1 MKLAGAVTQGAGT
14 INEDGL
20 GFLGSP
26 GDVSAAWIFD
36 GVTGINRKNFLGGG
50 SDAAWLVARAHDHLQ
65 ALAGSDLPLR
75 EILARLVQALIVDF
89 KAAVKDLDVPADYDP
104 PAACLTLVKCY
115 GGTWQAMRL
124 GDSCLLARGSDGAH
138 ISVAA
143 SPNNA
148 FDHWL
153 SREALKRRDAG
164 MLDIKKLLAE
174 FRPQLMQGR
183 KQRNSPGGYSILEAS
198 PSATEFAEYFYL
210 GAPSEILLCTDGYY
224 RAVDHYALHSNESLL
239 QASLTPGGVDRVL
252 GSIRSIEADDPAC
265 VKYLRFKPADDAT
278 AMALRK
284 FNY

>member
-1 MKLAGAVTQGAGT
+1 MKLVGAATQGSGA

-20 GFLGSP
+20 GFLGSA

-50 SDAAWLVARAHDHLQ
+50 TDAAWLVAKAHEHLQ
-65 ALAGSDLPLR
+65 TLAGLDLSLR
-75 EILARLVQALIVDF
+75 EILSKLVQALILDF
-89 KAAVKDLDVPADYDP
+89 KTTVKSLNLPKDYDP
-104 PAACLTLVKCY
+104 PAACLTLVKRY
-115 GGTWQAMRL
+115 DGTWQALRL

-153 SREALKRRDAG
+153 SAEALKRRDAG
-164 MLDIKKLLAE
+164 LLDIKELLAE

-183 KQRNSPGGYSILEAS
+183 KMRNSPGGYGILEAS
-198 PSATEFAEYFYL
+198 PSAVEFAEYFDL
-210 GAPSEILLCTDGYY
+210 GTPREILLCTDGYY
-224 RAVDHYALHSNESLL
+224 RAVDYYALHSDESLL
-239 QASLTPGGVDRVL
+239 DASLASGGVDSVL
-252 GSIRSIEADDPAC
+252 ESIRAAEASDPTC

-278 AMALRK
+278 AVALRT
-284 FNY
+284 